1 MITTS
6 LDILYVVLAAVIL
19 LVGILLAIAILYLI
33 FILRDAS
40 KATYFIKDTA
50 EKVNEFV
57 YKPLMMAHSI
67 MDKIGPILEQIKEK
81 GEEVAEKAATKKAKK
96 KRGRPKKK

>member
-1 MITTS
+1 MINTS

-50 EKVNEFV
+50 QKVNDFV
-57 YKPLMMAHSI
+57 YKPLLIAHSI
-67 MDKIGPILEQIKEK
+67 MDKILPILESLKER
-81 GEEVAEKAATKKAKK
+81 GENMAEKVANNKAKK
-96 KRGRPKKK
+96 KKR

>member
-6 LDILYVVLAAVIL
+6 LDVLYVVLAAVIL
-19 LVGILLAIAILYLI
+19 LVGILLAVAILYLV

-40 KATYFIKDTA
+40 KASYYIKDTA
-50 EKVNEFV
+50 QKVNEFV
-57 YKPLMMAHSI
+57 YKPLLIAHSI
-67 MDKIGPILEQIKEK
+67 VDKVMPIIESLKER
-81 GEEVAEKAATKKAKK
+81 GEEVAENAAKKKTK

>member
-1 MITTS
+1 MINTS

-50 EKVNEFV
+50 QKVNDFV
-57 YKPLMMAHSI
+57 YKPLLIAHSV
-67 MDKIGPILEQIKEK
+67 MDKILPILESLKER
-81 GEEVAEKAATKKAKK
+81 GEGMAKKARKK
-96 KRGRPKKK
+96 K

>member
-1 MITTS
+1 MINTS
-6 LDILYVVLAAVIL
+6 LDILYIVLAAVIL

-50 EKVNEFV
+50 QKVNDFV
-57 YKPLMMAHSI
+57 YKPLLIAHSV
-67 MDKIGPILEQIKEK
+67 MDKILPIIDSLREK
-81 GEEVAEKAATKKAKK
+81 GEEMADKAKK
-96 KRGRPKKK
+96 KKSRRK

>member
-6 LDILYVVLAAVIL
+6 LDILYIVLAAVIL

-57 YKPLMMAHSI
+57 YKPLMIAHSVI
-67 MDKIGPILEQIKEK
+67 DKIAPILESMRER
-81 GEEVAEKAATKKAKK
+81 GEDAVENAVKKAKSK

>member
-19 LVGILLAIAILYLI
+19 LVGILLAVAILYLI

-67 MDKIGPILEQIKEK
+67 VDKLGPILEAVKDR
-81 GEEVAEKAATKKAKK
+81 GEEVAEKVTKKAK

>member
-19 LVGILLAIAILYLI
+19 LVGILVAIAVLYLI

-40 KATYFIKDTA
+40 KATYYIKDTA
-50 EKVNEFV
+50 QKVNDFV
-57 YKPLMMAHSI
+57 YKPLLIAHSVL
-67 MDKIGPILEQIKEK
+67 DKIGPILDSLKEK
-81 GEEVAEKAATKKAKK
+81 GEDMAEKAVSKKTKKKS
-96 KRGRPKKK
+96 GRPKKK

>member
-1 MITTS
+1 MINTS
-6 LDILYVVLAAVIL
+6 LDILYIVLAAVIL

-50 EKVNEFV
+50 QKVNDFV
-57 YKPLMMAHSI
+57 YKPLLIAHSV
-67 MDKIGPILEQIKEK
+67 MDKILPILESLKER
-81 GEEVAEKAATKKAKK
+81 GENMAEKVANNKAKK
-96 KRGRPKKK
+96 KKR

>member
-19 LVGILLAIAILYLI
+19 LVGILLAVAILYLI

-40 KATYFIKDTA
+40 KASSYIKDTA
-50 EKVNEFV
+50 QKVNEFV
-57 YKPLMMAHSI
+57 YKPLLIAHSI
-67 MDKIGPILEQIKEK
+67 VDKIMPIIESLKER
-81 GEEVAEKAATKKAKK
+81 GEEVAENVTKKKS

>member
-19 LVGILLAIAILYLI
+19 LVGILLAVAILYLI

-67 MDKIGPILEQIKEK
+67 MDKLGPILESIKER
-81 GEEVAEKAATKKAKK
+81 GEGMAEKAANKRAKK
-96 KRGRPKKK
+96 KGRPKKK